1 MKRAFIVDYGV
12 GNIGSLQNMYKRVSG
27 VEATLTSTLNDVKP
41 GDKVMLPGVGNFGY
55 AMQKLE
61 DLGLVEQLKAVVSNS
76 EV

>member
-41 GDKVMLPGVGNFGY
+41 GDKVMLPGVGNFGC
-55 AMQKLE
+55 AM
-61 DLGLVEQLKAVVSNS
+61 
-76 EV
+76 